1 MKKLLITLLLI
12 SPFSFADTG
21 KTISLECKLT
31 EFTESMYMTSEQYKN
46 DYSMHI
52 AMLDAKAAK
61 ALALSPLRV
70 RYNFTL
76 KGIEVDKDVDTIS
89 ELNGFLVGY
98 EYKWKPSNLK
108 YNNYVGLLWTYAT
121 INREDLTYMVTQID
135 MGQKEVGR
143 PPTFDGKCKV
153 IQLETKF

>member
-21 KTISLECKLT
+21 KTISLECRLT
-31 EFTESMYMTSEQYKN
+31 EFTESMYMTSEEYKN

-61 ALALSPLRV
+61 AMALSPLRV

-89 ELNGFLVGY
+89 ELNGLLVGY
-98 EYKWKPSNLK
+98 EYKWKPSKLR

-121 INREDLTYMVTQID
+121 IFRDDLSYLVRQSDMRTAKSTTY
-135 MGQKEVGR
+135 
-143 PPTFDGKCKV
+143 FDGKCKI
-153 IQLETKF
+153 IQLERKF

>member
-21 KTISLECKLT
+21 KTISLECRLT

-46 DYSMHI
+46 DYSRHI
-52 AMLDAKAAK
+52 ATFDAKTAK

-89 ELNGFLVGY
+89 ELNGLLVGY

-121 INREDLTYMVTQID
+121 INREDLTYMVSQID
-135 MGQKEVGR
+135 MGQKGGLS
-143 PPTFDGKCKV
+143 PYFDGKCKV
-153 IQLETKF
+153 IQLETEF